1 LRPQRT
7 HTSFFHWIS
16 TLLTALGRRTP
27 TRLVMMMMMMMVLEG
42 GACRERLLVM
52 MVAVM

>member
-27 TRLVMMMMMMMVLEG
+27 TRLVMMMMMMVLEG